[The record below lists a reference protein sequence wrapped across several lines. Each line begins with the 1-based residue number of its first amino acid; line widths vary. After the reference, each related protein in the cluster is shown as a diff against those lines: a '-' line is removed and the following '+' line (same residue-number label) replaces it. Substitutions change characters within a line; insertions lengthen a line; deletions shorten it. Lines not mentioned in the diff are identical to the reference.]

1 MRLKVFNLLVA
12 TLLFLSTL
20 FLSTFLSSNAFAD
33 NAPFIEQATDAQVK
47 KSQGH
52 YARARSLLIAAINE
66 FDRGTSVANPESLLD
81 VSRFRSTLIDRAEE
95 LERILDPQPRTSKE
109 GVRFSPD
116 TRLLGEAVN

>member
-1 MRLKVFNLLVA
+1 MKLSKVLFLLVICVFTISQNVSA
-12 TLLFLSTL
+12 
-20 FLSTFLSSNAFAD
+20 AD
-33 NAPFIEQATDAQVK
+33 SPFIEQATDAQVK
-47 KSQGH
+47 KAQGH

-81 VSRFRSTLIDRAEE
+81 VSRFRTTLIDRAEE